1 MIDYCE
7 ELFECR
13 RVIGLDY
20 FGEKFER
27 KNCNLMCD
35 NCKKGLICENK
46 DCSNIVEKILNFMEK
61 LKFKEGEITL
71 AQLTDLCLGKKVKNK
86 NFNNIDEIFG
96 KLKEE
101 GAINI
106 KKIIRRLII
115 LQFIDEKLV
124 TRSSSIYSRIEISK
138 LGKELLNSL
147 KNKDNKFD
155 KIVISFKK
163 KIIDAEKV
171 KAHVNYNNNN
181 KLNNKNSDDE
191 DDSEYVNN
199 SSDEDDVVSEEN
211 STIKN
216 IKKKK

>member
-1 MIDYCE
+1 
-7 ELFECR
+7 
-13 RVIGLDY
+13 
-20 FGEKFER
+20 
-27 KNCNLMCD
+27 
-35 NCKKGLICENK
+35 
-46 DCSNIVEKILNFMEK
+46 MEK